1 MRVELLFWDADPEY
15 MTARQRLVEVLIED
29 AFETPIQMIA
39 VATEQDA
46 EFLALPGS
54 PTIRIDGADIDPGAP
69 VLRGSTCGP
78 TPQTTQA
85 LAAPASPLSA
95 VQGHDQARRGTRPR
109 LGHGRLDPS
118 HPTDARAGR

>member
-39 VATEQDA
+39 VASEQDA

-54 PTIRIDGADIDPGAP
+54 PTIRIDGADIDPSGAGETGLY
-69 VLRGSTCGP
+69 LRTYPADGAGP
-78 TPQTTQA
+78 AQRAPSKA
-85 LAAPASPLSA
+85 LIRRA
-95 VQGHDQARRGTRPR
+95 VERARGW
-109 LGHGRLDPS
+109 GHGRPDPEGAP
-118 HPTDARAGR
+118 PTPDAGAQ